1 MKVHEYL
8 WEYVDLQAKT
18 GDMSPEEVQGHMRQ
32 YLGGE
37 QLISDTDGAE
47 LSEREALSIYGRNY
61 DRLREAYQEGS
72 KPLFAAVCMYQQ
84 MSDDEW
90 QKAKEEAEKAAQ
102 EAQEGPEGQEHQG
115 EPEAQEGAEEL

>member
-8 WEYVDLQAKT
+8 WGYVDLQAKT
-18 GDMSPEEVQGHMRQ
+18 GNMSPEEVQGHMRQ

-102 EAQEGPEGQEHQG
+102 EAQEDPEGQEPQG